1 MEGVKQKI
9 TKTWSRVSQKAL
21 KGAEEGGWKFYLEE
35 FWQFIIFAILKMR
48 FSNHGLIKIS
58 MKYVYIM
65 PEVIKK

>member
-21 KGAEEGGWKFYLEE
+21 KGAEEGGWKFCLEE
-35 FWQFIIFAILKMR
+35 
-48 FSNHGLIKIS
+48 LIKIS